1 MEHIHGPRAGTRQY
15 IRVLQLL
22 MRHPVER
29 LARALAA
36 CARQQIFTAE
46 IIAEKAAAL
55 AVTAALPGVS
65 LALLAPTIP
74 HVSVLPPDLRRFDQL
89 LSGYTPL
96 PLTEPQAQG
105 VQNHGHLCPT
115 PGDAAQ
121 MPSQD
126 LAITHDVG
134 GVCQAVA

>member
-1 MEHIHGPRAGTRQY
+1 
-15 IRVLQLL
+15 

-36 CARQQIFTAE
+36 CERQQIFTAE
-46 IIAEKAAAL
+46 VIAEKAAVL
-55 AVTAALPGVS
+55 AATAALPGVA

-74 HVSVLPPDLRRFDQL
+74 QVSVLPPDLRQFDQL
-89 LSGYTPL
+89 LSGY

-115 PGDAAQ
+115 PGDAAPV
-121 MPSQD
+121 PSQD
-126 LAITHDVG
+126 LAITHDAG